1 MRRFFLLHLIA
12 LNRAGKIAVSG
23 CCLGLFA
30 LRAAGC
36 PKPFFVCLNFFMH
49 FYENIRCLYFAAHKK
64 ILRGSA
70 RI

>member
-1 MRRFFLLHLIA
+1 MRRFFFVAFDCAQPSRKNCGKRLLF
-12 LNRAGKIAVSG
+12 RFVCTSG
-23 CCLGLFA
+23 GGLQKA
-30 LRAAGC
+30 
-36 PKPFFVCLNFFMH
+36 FFVCLNFFMH